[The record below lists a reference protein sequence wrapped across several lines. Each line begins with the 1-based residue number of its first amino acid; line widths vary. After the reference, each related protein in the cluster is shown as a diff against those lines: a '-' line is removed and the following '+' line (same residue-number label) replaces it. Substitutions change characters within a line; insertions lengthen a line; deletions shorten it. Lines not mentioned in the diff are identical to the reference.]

1 MEYKNLGE
9 DTLSSN
15 LVDHLHHPCDC
26 PPDTDWYAEEG
37 HGLVT
42 CLNSMYDN
50 RKFSSSYFLLLP
62 HQLLS

>member
-42 CLNSMYDN
+42 CLNIVYDN
-50 RKFSSSYFLLLP
+50 RT
-62 HQLLS
+62 